1 MKTNKELLQL
11 ALKTKWFNLIKNGE
25 KKEEYRE
32 IKPYWISRFIRNEDG
47 TRIKKNDAITLSN
60 NVDLLNLLVRNRKK
74 ILIPFKE
81 IHFTRGYNP
90 NGAFTCEV
98 LNIRIDTGIEEWGAA
113 RGKYYFVF
121 EIKKL
126 TF

>member
-1 MKTNKELLQL
+1 MKTNKALLQL

-32 IKPYWISRFIRNEDG
+32 IKPYWISRFLRNEDG
-47 TRIKKNDAITLSN
+47 TKINKIDAECLSK
-60 NVDLLNLLVRNRKK
+60 NVDILNLLIRHRKK

-90 NGAFTCEV
+90 NGAFACEV
-98 LNIRIDTGIEEWGAA
+98 LNIRIDTGKEEWGAEP
-113 RGKYYFVF
+113 GKYYFVF